1 MQPFFKSKY
10 QSQSGF
16 FRMYLP
22 LFCLFNVFP
31 LFFLVSNLRRSTPYI
46 HLWQLNHLTAFSY
59 KVFRAS
65 PHPIQDITV
74 VYFACPFSFKGA
86 IMTDEQILEK
96 AESTPLE
103 LMGAFIADVR
113 EGNPSIWLLKKL
125 YDLWEDKR
133 NWRF

>member
-1 MQPFFKSKY
+1 
-10 QSQSGF
+10 
-16 FRMYLP
+16 
-22 LFCLFNVFP
+22 
-31 LFFLVSNLRRSTPYI
+31 
-46 HLWQLNHLTAFSY
+46 
-59 KVFRAS
+59 
-65 PHPIQDITV
+65 
-74 VYFACPFSFKGA
+74 
-86 IMTDEQILEK
+86 MTDEQILEK